1 MMDKELNRMNSQIG
15 DLLTLSTVAQLWV
28 AVYPERRMLHRVAS
42 SGSWPLTGET
52 RAGAH
57 LCGWKLFV

>member
-1 MMDKELNRMNSQIG
+1 MNSQIG